1 MFLKYLVEQKE
12 ISPKQA
18 LEVAA
23 LYNESRPSLLHI
35 IFKENVLEASTVLS
49 LYFKAASEGRS
60 FTDLFKAESGL
71 TQSDLDHLYRKQQL
85 DAKSL
90 NQILIEKNFLSQDKY
105 ESLLR
110 GYKESGE
117 GNSDLSNDS
126 ATHQS
131 QDVVENKDTVESPSS
146 GMGGIS
152 AAALES
158 LMEVQGLDA
167 SQLSELQAQ
176 VSPTEEDP
184 HTIEEVE
191 APKEDSASSTS
202 SVSDGNASIYAQE
215 YFDFHNE
222 ERQSGLLVMANRY
235 RLKKREKD
243 LHLFHEDLTKIL
255 SLVKLSEFKYLENLI
270 TPYENAISGIMDNRM
285 EVPDEWDPLVSEM
298 LDLVWKFKSSL
309 KTGEEESVL
318 MSDEEFKKI
327 YISNIKNI
335 MKYLKR

>member
-1 MFLKYLVEQKE
+1 M
-12 ISPKQA
+12 
-18 LEVAA
+18 
-23 LYNESRPSLLHI
+23 
-35 IFKENVLEASTVLS
+35 
-49 LYFKAASEGRS
+49 
-60 FTDLFKAESGL
+60 
-71 TQSDLDHLYRKQQL
+71 
-85 DAKSL
+85 
-90 NQILIEKNFLSQDKY
+90 
-105 ESLLR
+105 LR
-110 GYKESGE
+110 GYKESGQ

-176 VSPTEEDP
+176 VSPTEED
-184 HTIEEVE
+184 VE
-191 APKEDSASSTS
+191 APKEDSASSA
-202 SVSDGNASIYAQE
+202 SDGNASIYAQE